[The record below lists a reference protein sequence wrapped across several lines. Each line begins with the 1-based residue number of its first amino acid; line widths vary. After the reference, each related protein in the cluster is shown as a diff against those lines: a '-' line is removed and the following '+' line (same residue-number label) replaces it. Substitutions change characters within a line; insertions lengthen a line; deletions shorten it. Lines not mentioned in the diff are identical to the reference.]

1 MRPRSR
7 HHLNHELATNGPILT
22 ATGEIMTEQTPA
34 GWQPDPTG
42 RHEYRYWNGI
52 TWSDNVSDV
61 GVVGTDP
68 YTDTAPSAP
77 EPAAAQRSGRRKI
90 SLLIGGIL
98 ALILVA
104 IALAAIVLT
113 DARNN
118 DAATTTTTR
127 SPSADDQSLTPENPP
142 FSQEETL
149 TRLLGQLLGLT
160 EDQMTCIE
168 KNFPTFVENMGQM
181 SMEEQISELSSFGEA
196 CGIPIDKFLNR

>member
-1 MRPRSR
+1 
-7 HHLNHELATNGPILT
+7 
-22 ATGEIMTEQTPA
+22 MTEQTPA

-118 DAATTTTTR
+118 DAATTTTT
-127 SPSADDQSLTPENPP
+127 

-160 EDQMTCIE
+160 EDQVTCVE
-168 KNFPTFVENMGQM
+168 KNFPKFVENMGQM